1 MVKIIG
7 IEVEFLE
14 LSRDEVFN
22 KLTENG
28 KYSGIVAEEYN
39 GMYLGLGHYIIS
51 GTIKMEH
58 SKPEER
64 IYNSWRQI
72 SCKSLNRLGI

>member
-22 KLTENG
+22 RLTENG
-28 KYSGIVAEEYN
+28 KYSGIFAEEYN
-39 GMYLGLGHYIIS
+39 GMHLGLDYIMS

-64 IYNSWRQI
+64 TYNSWRQI
-72 SCKSLNRLGI
+72 SCISLNRLGI